1 MISTPAR
8 SMPRILAAA
17 LAAAVCATALPA
29 GAAIK
34 DGEAVSICRKKVE
47 QEFGEGLRT
56 TLVRLRT
63 QTAYQVDLK
72 VTGSDKGRFTAKCKV
87 SRDGTLESFEHT
99 AK

>member
-1 MISTPAR
+1 MFTSSR
-8 SMPRILAAA
+8 SLTRVFAAGVACA
-17 LAAAVCATALPA
+17 LFGAAVPA
-29 GAAIK
+29 SAAIK

-63 QTAYQVDLK
+63 QTSYQVDLK
-72 VTGSDKGRFTAKCKV
+72 VTGGDKGRFTAKCKV